1 MVTDAVV
8 GEECLSRLDMRAE
21 TFEQLI
27 PELDYLRRA
36 LRVGVYFRG
45 VAVGNRRTA
54 VRKWRSH
61 AGGSARDDELLCVL

>member
-45 VAVGNRRTA
+45 TQVAKPRGRKCTRR
-54 VRKWRSH
+54 
-61 AGGSARDDELLCVL
+61 